1 MFKNFFNKFLSPNQ
15 AQPPA
20 SGDPAGDERLLGD
33 DRLLALQAENQQLK
47 LALEQAQAQTRRLQ
61 DNLARQKESAA
72 AGQAA
77 AVRAGT
83 AALLTELARP
93 AAQFLTQI
101 YLAEQGKTLHPQDA
115 LAVARRMLRVLQ
127 NAGVEIREAVNTQ
140 TEYNPD
146 CHQAL
151 SADAAQAPLQP
162 GQAVLVRTP
171 GLVLRQPGADPSQTE
186 LRLVKA
192 GVEAAPQTA
201 DPIAPGDA

>member
-20 SGDPAGDERLLGD
+20 SGDPAGDERLLGAEP
-33 DRLLALQAENQQLK
+33 LLTLQAENQQLK

-61 DNLARQKESAA
+61 DNLARQKEAA
-72 AGQAA
+72 DAGQAA

-83 AALLTELARP
+83 AALLAELAHP

-146 CHQAL
+146 CHQSL
-151 SADAAQAPLQP
+151 NADASLQP
-162 GQAVLVRTP
+162 GQAVVVRTP

>member
-151 SADAAQAPLQP
+151 SADAAQAPLAARP
-162 GQAVLVRTP
+162 GGAGAHPR
-171 GLVLRQPGADPSQTE
+171 PGAAPTRGRPQPD
-186 LRLVKA
+186 RAAA
-192 GVEAAPQTA
+192 GESRGGSRPA
-201 DPIAPGDA
+201 DRRPHCAR